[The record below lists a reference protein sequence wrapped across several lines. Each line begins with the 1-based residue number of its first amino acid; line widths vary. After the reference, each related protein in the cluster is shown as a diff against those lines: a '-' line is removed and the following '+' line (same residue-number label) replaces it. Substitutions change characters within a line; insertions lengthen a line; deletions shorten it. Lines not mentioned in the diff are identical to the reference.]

1 MDKPKR
7 VTPFSKG
14 GSHYKPPSGIPA
26 KGAGWGGA
34 KSGSDTWTKY
44 RFSDAQP
51 DPAHKQA
58 GKMEAKAYREKLRAK
73 LDRAAEAYDV
83 AFDSGIPHLVLAAA
97 KQIED
102 RVFGQAKQVVE
113 TQDDTRTEAEL
124 IADVQRKRREAGFE

>member
-14 GSHYKPPSGIPA
+14 GSHYRPPSGIPA
-26 KGAGWGGA
+26 KGAGWGGPA
-34 KSGSDTWTKY
+34 SRSDTWTKY

-51 DPAHKQA
+51 DPAHKSA
-58 GKMEAKAYREKLRAK
+58 GRMEAKAYREKLRAK
-73 LDRAAEAYDV
+73 LERSAQAYDD
-83 AFDSGIPHLVLAAA
+83 AFDSGNPQLALAAA

-113 TQDDTRTEAEL
+113 TQEDTRTEAEL
-124 IADVQRKRREAGFE
+124 IADIERKRREAGLE